1 MMNEIFDETGRVF
14 PLGCQFA
21 SGGQGVIYRL
31 KETETLCVKAYH
43 EKPDLRQR
51 QKLKL
56 LRSHAD
62 ALANVAALPKSM
74 AFADAAL
81 AEPIGIIIPFV
92 RGHEIHELY
101 GTRARLHHFPKANFK
116 FQVHAAYNLALV
128 FDELHKNGI
137 IIGDISEQNIKVL
150 PDATVRLI
158 DCDSFQVSEGEV
170 VYTSDVGTPLWTPP
184 ELQGRDLTGLS
195 RTRNHDL
202 FGLAQL
208 IFLLCF
214 AGRHPFAGVPRGSR
228 QLSPEAAIGEFAFV
242 FAPEH
247 LGLPLAPPPGCPPF
261 SALPPELRQLFSRAF
276 LPGAELPGGRPTAA
290 EWKDGLEKFLKNLT
304 VCELHPTHVFWKQA
318 PACPWCTVI
327 REAEVDLFPHR
338 SEPGSDTGFFYSQDG
353 AYVTQL
359 RNLRPHPFKI
369 QAPPAFAELAPEPL
383 PHPPGGVWNSLQK
396 TVDLGNWKKNW
407 LSAPVETNRQALADA
422 EALLKSSLAT
432 QHALV
437 AEYNQEFI
445 KLRSSMLPVL
455 RLLSKPAN
463 IQREIETALGNERRQ
478 YQLQEFMGDLLLRE
492 AVIPG
497 VGLGDKAVLQSHGIE
512 SAGDISAAAL
522 GKIQGFGENQKT
534 QLLAW
539 HNTCQGS
546 FKYDLARPISGLLR
560 VEIERQ
566 TQERMATL
574 KAEATEFK
582 TKFGELQTICNAR
595 LRMAQV
601 QAEQAS
607 RQRDQAR
614 ANLAFLEE
622 ELREN

>member
-1 MMNEIFDETGRVF
+1 MNEIFDESGRVF
-14 PLGCQFA
+14 PLGRQFA

-31 KETETLCVKAYH
+31 QETETLCVKAYH
-43 EKPDLRQR
+43 EKLDARQTR
-51 QKLKL
+51 KLKL
-56 LRSHAD
+56 LRAHAE

-74 AFADAAL
+74 AFADAKL
-81 AEPIGIIIPFV
+81 SEPVGIIIPFV

-158 DCDSFQVSEGEV
+158 DCDSFQIAEGEV

-195 RTRNHDL
+195 RTQNHDL

-214 AGRHPFAGVPRGSR
+214 AGRHPFAGVPRGAR

-261 SALPPELRQLFSRAF
+261 SALPPELQQLFSRAF
-276 LPGAELPGGRPTAA
+276 LPGAELPDARPRAA
-290 EWKDGLEKFLKNLT
+290 EWKDGLEIFLRNLT
-304 VCELHPTHVFWKQA
+304 VCALHPTHVFWKQA
-318 PACPWCTVI
+318 PVCPWCAVI
-327 REAEVDLFPHR
+327 REAEIDLFPHR

-353 AYVTQL
+353 AYVTKL
-359 RNLRPHPFKI
+359 RNLRPHPFAI
-369 QAPPAFAELAPEPL
+369 QAPPVPAELAPEPL
-383 PHPPGGVWNSLQK
+383 PAPPGGVWNSVQK
-396 TVDLGNWKKNW
+396 TVDHGTWKKNW
-407 LSAPVETNRQALADA
+407 LSAPLEASRQTLANA
-422 EALLKSSLAT
+422 EAQLKSSLAT
-432 QHALV
+432 QHMLV
-437 AEYNQEFI
+437 AEYNQEFT
-445 KLRSSMLPVL
+445 KLRSSLLPVL
-455 RLLSKPAN
+455 RLLSKPAGL
-463 IQREIETALGNERRQ
+463 QREIETALGNERRQ
-478 YQLQEFMGDLLLRE
+478 YQLQEFLDDLLLRE
-492 AVIPG
+492 AVVPG

-522 GKIQGFGENQKT
+522 GKIPGFGENQRN

-539 HNTCQGS
+539 RNTCQGS
-546 FKYDLARPISGLLR
+546 FKYDPARPVTGLLR

-566 TQERMATL
+566 TQERIAAL
-574 KAEATEFK
+574 KAQAAEFK
-582 TKFGELQTICNAR
+582 TKFGELQTNCNAR
-595 LRMAQV
+595 LHLAQS
-601 QAEQAS
+601 QAEQAA

-614 ANLAFLEE
+614 ANLAFLEA
-622 ELREN
+622 ELAEN